1 MSENRCNQKIPVAR
15 LETTIDKLD
24 KLHKKPKAEFTLRET
39 IYQLRHKLNS
49 ALKKGYSYEDLAQI
63 LESQHITISPR
74 TLQQYLSDTKKRS
87 VSKPKPSSSVSNKS
101 SIKPAKDNTSDLD
114 SPTTST
120 KQTKKALPSNRKS
133 NSKTTSSNFTTDTE
147 EKIDRTKS
155 APDESIKRKFT
166 GLSSS
171 TEDLSNEFNQY

>member
-15 LETTIDKLD
+15 LETAIDKLD

-74 TLQQYLSDTKKRS
+74 TLQQYLSDTRKRS
-87 VSKPKPSSSVSNKS
+87 ASKPKPCSSVSN
-101 SIKPAKDNTSDLD
+101 NGT
-114 SPTTST
+114 
-120 KQTKKALPSNRKS
+120 
-133 NSKTTSSNFTTDTE
+133 
-147 EKIDRTKS
+147 
-155 APDESIKRKFT
+155 
-166 GLSSS
+166 
-171 TEDLSNEFNQY
+171 

>member
-63 LESQHITISPR
+63 LESQQIIISPR
-74 TLQQYLSDTKKRS
+74 TLQQYLSDTRKRS
-87 VSKPKPSSSVSNKS
+87 ASKPKPCSNVSDKLLT
-101 SIKPAKDNTSDLD
+101 KPPKDNTSNLD
-114 SPTTST
+114 SLSTST
-120 KQTKKALPSNRKS
+120 KQTKKALPSSQKS
-133 NSKTTSSNFTTDTE
+133 NSKTTSSNFTTDTK
-147 EKIDRTKS
+147 EKIDNTKS